1 MERCRAATVS
11 ACRRW
16 RRRRA
21 GAARSGTTWRSVV
34 ARAVRRRRRCAA
46 PRSPR
51 SRRGRRRARPGRA
64 RERAAD
70 AARTPW
76 RARGHTPVARAGST
90 ASGRRLGRNGHANS
104 VLPERGAGVSSRPM
118 ARALIALL
126 GVLFVATRV
135 PAKQVEVTVEGLLLD
150 PSTGSPV
157 VRLVEKSGSGKAAGD
172 APARELPIWIGPFE
186 AQAIALEIQGV
197 PPPRPLTHDLMKQ
210 LVERLG
216 GKLERVEIFDL
227 KDNTYLATLHVAG
240 PGGKDLAI
248 DARPSDAIAL
258 ALRFHGPILVSDDL
272 FAKSAATRANPAA
285 AHLWGLTVQD
295 LTPEMAS
302 FFQADDVQGVLVS

>member
-1 MERCRAATVS
+1 ML
-11 ACRRW
+11 
-16 RRRRA
+16 RRA
-21 GAARSGTTWRSVV
+21 LALAGVAALAAV
-34 ARAVRRRRRCAA
+34 AAAAEPVEVAVR
-46 PRSPR
+46 
-51 SRRGRRRARPGRA
+51 G
-64 RERAAD
+64 
-70 AARTPW
+70 
-76 RARGHTPVARAGST
+76 
-90 ASGRRLGRNGHANS
+90 
-104 VLPERGAGVSSRPM
+104 M
-118 ARALIALL
+118 
-126 GVLFVATRV
+126 
-135 PAKQVEVTVEGLLLD
+135 QLD

-157 VRLVEKSGSGKAAGD
+157 VRLVEKASR
-172 APARELPIWIGPFE
+172 ARELPIWIGPFE

-227 KDNTYLATLHVAG
+227 KDNTYFATLHIAG

-272 FAKSAATRANPAA
+272 FAKATAMRTTPAA

-295 LTPEMAS
+295 LTPEMAR
-302 FFQADDVQGVLVS
+302 FFQADDVQGVLVSDVQIEAAGKGVARGDVITAVDEQPVTSVGDLATRAESHPHNDPVRLSVR

>member
-1 MERCRAATVS
+1 
-11 ACRRW
+11 
-16 RRRRA
+16 
-21 GAARSGTTWRSVV
+21 
-34 ARAVRRRRRCAA
+34 
-46 PRSPR
+46 
-51 SRRGRRRARPGRA
+51 
-64 RERAAD
+64 
-70 AARTPW
+70 
-76 RARGHTPVARAGST
+76 
-90 ASGRRLGRNGHANS
+90 
-104 VLPERGAGVSSRPM
+104 M
-118 ARALIALL
+118 ARAFVALL
-126 GVLFVATRV
+126 GVLFVATRA
-135 PAKQVEVTVEGLLLD
+135 PARQVEVTVEGLLLD

-157 VRLVEKSGSGKAAGD
+157 VRLVEKVGSGKAAGD

-227 KDNTYLATLHVAG
+227 KDNTYFATLHVAS
-240 PGGKDLAI
+240 GGKDLAI

-272 FAKSAATRANPAA
+272 FAKAAATRGSPAA

-302 FFQADDVQGVLVS
+302 FFQADNVRGVLVSDVELAAIANGVVRGDVITAVDEQPITSVGDLATRAESHPHDDPVRLSVRRAGRSMDVRFTTPD